1 MNLRTLKGMFLS
13 KFKKTQQREEMS
25 QIIYSKIKMASE
37 TLSNEKNMIEEMK
50 HLFVHFVSYF
60 FEKSIKL
67 DFFILFKLVFFWLFL
82 IYFHRTIIDILPNF
96 PSNMIHIKRETFF
109 NILEK
114 KNIQELKLF
123 F

>member
-67 DFFILFKLVFFWLFL
+67 DFFILFKLVFF
-82 IYFHRTIIDILPNF
+82 
-96 PSNMIHIKRETFF
+96 
-109 NILEK
+109 
-114 KNIQELKLF
+114 
-123 F
+123 